1 VQHVVAIVVKG
12 YPRLSETFI
21 AQEILSLQK
30 SGLRYRIVSLR
41 RPTDKK
47 THPVHGQITAA
58 VDYLPEYL
66 YEAPVR
72 VMRAW
77 LRVRKRPGYGAARGA
92 FLRDLFRDLT
102 PNRVRRFGQALV
114 MAAELPDDVTWIY
127 AHFLHTPASVAR
139 YCAEIRGL
147 PWSCSA
153 HAKDIWTSPEW
164 EKAEKL
170 AHMEWLVTCT
180 RTNVDHLRGL
190 DTETEHKVHL
200 LYHGIDLARFPP
212 MNRPQAPEG
221 LPTPETPATI
231 LSVGRAVEKK
241 GYDVLLR
248 ALADLP
254 NGLPWRFVHVGGGVN
269 LSALKAA
276 ARNLGLE
283 DRVTWMGPRSQEEL
297 LALYG
302 EADLFVLASRVA
314 GDGDRDGLPNVL
326 MEAQS
331 QSLACIATRV
341 SAIPELI
348 VDGET
353 GVLVEPDDASALAD
367 AMSRLIVDSEM
378 RHRLGEA
385 GAERVRRAFSH
396 DASIGILAE
405 KFGLATT
412 RDVA

>member
-21 AQEILSLQK
+21 AQEILSLQR

-41 RPTDKK
+41 RPTDNK
-47 THPVHGQITAA
+47 THPIHGQITAA

-77 LRVRKRPGYGAARGA
+77 LRVRKRPGYRAARGA

-114 MAAELPDDVTWIY
+114 MAAELPDEVTWIY

-139 YCAEIRGL
+139 YCAEMRGL
-147 PWSCSA
+147 PWGCSA
-153 HAKDIWTSPEW
+153 HAKDIWTSPDW

-170 AHMEWLVTCT
+170 AHMQWMVTCT
-180 RTNVDHLRGL
+180 RTNMEHLRGL
-190 DTETEHKVHL
+190 NTETEDKVHL

-212 MNRPQAPEG
+212 RIRPQSPEG
-221 LPTPETPATI
+221 SSPQGSPVTI

-241 GYDVLLR
+241 GYDNLLR
-248 ALADLP
+248 ALAELP
-254 NGLPWRFVHVGGGVN
+254 DDPPWRFVHVGGGV
-269 LSALKAA
+269 LLPALKAA
-276 ARNLGLE
+276 ARNLGIE
-283 DRVTWMGPRSQEEL
+283 DRVTWMGPQSQEEL
-297 LALYG
+297 LVHYG

-331 QSLACIATRV
+331 QSLACVATRV

-353 GVLVEPDDASALAD
+353 GMLVEPDDADALAD
-367 AMSRLIVDSEM
+367 AMSRLILDSGL

-385 GAERVRRAFSH
+385 GADRVRHAFSH
-396 DASIGILAE
+396 DATIGLLAE
-405 KFGLATT
+405 KFGLAPA

>member
-21 AQEILSLQK
+21 AQEILSLQR

-47 THPVHGQITAA
+47 THPIHGQITAA

-66 YEAPVR
+66 YQAPFR

-77 LRVRKRPGYGAARGA
+77 LRVRKRPGYNTARGA
-92 FLRDLFRDLT
+92 FFRDLFRDLT
-102 PNRVRRFGQALV
+102 PNRIRRFGQALA
-114 MAAELPDDVTWIY
+114 MAAELPEEVTWIY

-190 DTETEHKVHL
+190 NAETEGKVRL

-212 MNRPQAPEG
+212 RSGTQSSAGGPAPG
-221 LPTPETPATI
+221 NPITI

-241 GYDVLLR
+241 GYEILLR
-248 ALADLP
+248 ALAELP
-254 NGLPWRFVHVGGGVN
+254 DEPSWRFVHVGGGV
-269 LSALKAA
+269 LLAALKAA
-276 ARNLGLE
+276 ARNLGIE

-331 QSLACIATRV
+331 QSLACVATRV

-348 VDGET
+348 DDGVT
-353 GVLVEPDDASALAD
+353 GLLTEPDDASALAD
-367 AMSRLIVDSEM
+367 AMSRLIADPRL

-385 GAERVRRAFSH
+385 GAERVRHVFSH
-396 DASIGILAE
+396 EASIGLLAE
-405 KFGLATT
+405 KFGLTPA

>member
-21 AQEILSLQK
+21 AQEILSLQR

-47 THPVHGQITAA
+47 THPIHEQITAA

-66 YEAPVR
+66 YEAPIR

-77 LRVRKRPGYGAARGA
+77 LLVRKRPGYKAARRA
-92 FLRDLFRDLT
+92 FFRDLFRDLT
-102 PNRVRRFGQALV
+102 SNRVRRFGQALV
-114 MAAELPDDVTWIY
+114 MAAELPEEVTWIY

-139 YCAEIRGL
+139 YCAAIKGL
-147 PWSCSA
+147 PWSSSA

-190 DTETEHKVHL
+190 AETEDKVHL

-212 MNRPQAPEG
+212 RTGPRSSPGGPSPEN
-221 LPTPETPATI
+221 PITI

-241 GYDVLLR
+241 GYDVLLE
-248 ALADLP
+248 ALAELP
-254 NGLPWRFVHVGGGVN
+254 DEPSWRFVHVGGGF
-269 LSALKAA
+269 LLPALKAM

-283 DRVTWMGPRSQEEL
+283 DRVVWMGPRAQEEL
-297 LALYG
+297 LTLYG
-302 EADLFVLASRVA
+302 EADLFVLASQIA

-331 QSLACIATRV
+331 QSLACVATRV

-353 GVLVEPDDASALAD
+353 GVLAEPGDASGLAD
-367 AMSRLIVDSEM
+367 AMSRLLADS
-378 RHRLGEA
+378 RLRQQLGEA
-385 GAERVRRAFSH
+385 GAERVRRLFSH
-396 DASIGILAE
+396 DASIGLLAE
-405 KFGLATT
+405 KFGLA
-412 RDVA
+412 RSRNVA

>member
-47 THPVHGQITAA
+47 THPIHGQITAA

-180 RTNVDHLRGL
+180 RSNVDHLRGA
-190 DTETEHKVHL
+190 D
-200 LYHGIDLARFPP
+200 
-212 MNRPQAPEG
+212 
-221 LPTPETPATI
+221 
-231 LSVGRAVEKK
+231 VGRYLDGPAFGHREE
-241 GYDVLLR
+241 DV
-248 ALADLP
+248 D
-254 NGLPWRFVHVGGGVN
+254 
-269 LSALKAA
+269 A
-276 ARNLGLE
+276 ARGRRAE
-283 DRVTWMGPRSQEEL
+283 IIQKDAVASGDRLAAELKDPGADVDGARIVDL
-297 LALYG
+297 LA
-302 EADLFVLASRVA
+302 VI
-314 GDGDRDGLPNVL
+314 DGDAGQDEVDAGMGLTVD
-326 MEAQS
+326 EAADQHGPGR
-331 QSLACIATRV
+331 LDIGGEGDV
-341 SAIPELI
+341 
-348 VDGET
+348 VDVAQR
-353 GVLVEPDDASALAD
+353 VLVGKTDGYRRPEAETVA
-367 AMSRLIVDSEM
+367 RRQVDVVHG
-378 RHRLGEA
+378 R
-385 GAERVRRAFSH
+385 
-396 DASIGILAE
+396 
-405 KFGLATT
+405 
-412 RDVA
+412 